1 MVEIT
6 ENEKDN
12 FNFWASL
19 SKENVEKCEFSC
31 QVFTHMGFQK
41 YQINT

>member
-12 FNFWASL
+12 FNFLASL
-19 SKENVEKCEFSC
+19 SIGKCEFSC